1 MMKKNIISVLLLYF
15 TINFAHSQ
23 NIEYT
28 PNNADS
34 CYIMGI
40 AEFNNG
46 NFQIAKKNFEMS
58 WDINDSI
65 QRNEPYISSNVSNWL
80 AYLLYI
86 EGEKEEAKEISIDYC
101 FMPVDQRNTL
111 QSDSIWVLATEDSD
125 TEQSLDFAKKAREI
139 EKAKL
144 GSSHYYIANSDQYI
158 ASIYM
163 QMNQWDSAKYYQEEA
178 IGIFEKCI
186 DTDYTQNYIITLL
199 EYIRTSV
206 YLSEKEAYKKTVDKC
221 KLAARKLFGDTS
233 INYAY
238 TLYELSRSNESFND
252 FVDCISNAKESV
264 SIYSRFL
271 PSKDIEMQLVLCY
284 QLLGNAYGYFNNYQ
298 KAKSYLQQA
307 NNILEKNKSIGDEI
321 LFDIAYYQGKC
332 GEYENSLMTYKKL
345 IDILEKYHLHKNKA
359 NNKHAQ
365 RLLIYSYLD
374 MAEIFYGQHKLD
386 STLLYATKG
395 LSLAEKYEF
404 PMKRLEALQTIS
416 LCYFHSSQYDKA
428 IEIQE
433 YILNENEGNMTNI
446 YNLMCSYYATN
457 NKQGFYR
464 YANQYYSY
472 EKEEI
477 LSSFSNIHEDV
488 RMSYLENGDFERF
501 KNPIR
506 FVHIY
511 SDDDSI
517 CSLAYNCELFR
528 KGLLLTSSIE
538 FSRAIAECDK
548 KVQDDYQYLLQVR
561 DELSRPIPDWK
572 RKELEEQEQQLEG
585 LLLKQVPM
593 WAEKNKQLQYS
604 WKDIQSGLKE
614 NEIAIEFAEDD
625 LGNEIKMIALII
637 RKGWDSPK
645 CVVLNEFDCNDDK
658 ILSPNNLISQD
669 GSISKSIWGNILTK
683 GQIQDHETIYFS
695 ADGFFRIFPIE
706 YLCDPTNPKQTIS
719 DRFNVVRLSS
729 TREVCSQK
737 KEKPIASITLYG
749 NLLYNVSEDK
759 KITNS
764 HKYATTQYCAIDN
777 KRSPIMDDSTRAG
790 YKYLYWTKAE
800 IDSIEQYANIYMPQI
815 SVSKYELDEGTE
827 ESFKQLSNN
836 STTIIHLA
844 SHAFYYNEASLEDGR
859 HSEGILLSGCNTKCV
874 DSLTVE
880 DGILCSSEIE
890 LLNLNNTSLV
900 VLSGCNTGL
909 GKTMVDGIG
918 GLQRAFKKA
927 GVGTLIISLW
937 EVSDIATSFFMQN
950 FYKTLFITKSKRN
963 AFNQALKLSKEKFED
978 PYYWA
983 AFIMLD

>member
-1 MMKKNIISVLLLYF
+1 MRKNIISIVLLYF
-15 TINFAHSQ
+15 AINFAHSQ
-23 NIEYT
+23 NIAYT

-34 CYIMGI
+34 CYIKGI
-40 AEFNNG
+40 AEFYNQNY
-46 NFQIAKKNFEMS
+46 QIARMYFEMS

-65 QRNEPYISSNVSNWL
+65 QQNEPYISSNVSDWL
-80 AYLLYI
+80 AHLLYI
-86 EGEKEEAKEISIDYC
+86 EGKKEEAKEISIDYC
-101 FMPVDQRNTL
+101 FMPVDQRNTFE
-111 QSDSIWVLATEDSD
+111 SDSLWFLSSKSAKLN
-125 TEQSLDFAKKAREI
+125 QALDYAEKARSLEI
-139 EKAKL
+139 MKL
-144 GSSHYYIANSDQYI
+144 GHEHYYIANSDQEI
-158 ASIYM
+158 AGLFM
-163 QMNQWDSAKYYQEEA
+163 QLEQWDSAKYYQEEA
-178 IGIFEKCI
+178 IDIFEKCI
-186 DTDYTQNYIITLL
+186 ETDYTQNYIITLL

-206 YLSEKEAYKKTVDKC
+206 HLSDRGAYKRIVDKC
-221 KLAARKLFGDTS
+221 KFAAQDLFGNTS
-233 INYAY
+233 VNYAY
-238 TLYELSRSNESFND
+238 TLYEIARANNYFND
-252 FVDCISNAKESV
+252 FADCISNAKESAT
-264 SIYSRFL
+264 IYSQFQ
-271 PSKDIEMQLVLCY
+271 PSKDFEMRLVLCY

-298 KAKSYLQQA
+298 EANSYLQQA
-307 NNILEKNKSIGDEI
+307 SIILKKNKSIADEI
-321 LFDIAYYQGKC
+321 LFDLAYYQGKC
-332 GEYENSLMTYKKL
+332 GEYDNALMTYKEL
-345 IDILEKYHLHKNKA
+345 IDILDKYYLH
-359 NNKHAQ
+359 NNKDDHRHTQ
-365 RLLIYSYLD
+365 ELLISCHLD
-374 MAEIFYGQHKLD
+374 MAEIFYSQHKID
-386 STLLYATKG
+386 STLYYASKG
-395 LSLAEKYEF
+395 LSLSEKYNF

-416 LCYFHSSQYDKA
+416 LCYFHSFQYDKA

-433 YILNENEGNMTNI
+433 YILKENEGNMTNV
-446 YNLMCSYYATN
+446 YNLMFSYYTTN
-457 NKQGFYR
+457 NMQGFYR
-464 YANQYYSY
+464 CASLYYSY
-472 EKEEI
+472 EKKEI
-477 LSSFSNIHEDV
+477 LSSFSNIHEEV
-488 RMSYLENGDFERF
+488 RKSYLENGDFNRF
-501 KNPIR
+501 KYPIR
-506 FVHIY
+506 FAY
-511 SDDDSI
+511 YFSDDDSI

-528 KGLLLTSSIE
+528 KGLLMTSSIE
-538 FSRAIAECDK
+538 FSRVIAECDK
-548 KVQDDYQYLLQVR
+548 ETQDDYQYLLQIR
-561 DELSRPIPDWK
+561 EELNHPIPDLK
-572 RKELEEQEQQLEG
+572 RKELVEKEQQLEG
-585 LLLKQVPM
+585 ILLKQVPM

-604 WKDIQSGLKE
+604 WKDIQSSLKE
-614 NEIAIEFAEDD
+614 NEIAIEFAEYI

-637 RKGWDSPK
+637 RKGWNSPR

-658 ILSPNNLISQD
+658 VLSPNNLISQD
-669 GSISKSIWGNILTK
+669 VSTSKSIWGNILTK
-683 GQIQDHETIYFS
+683 GQIHDHETIYFS
-695 ADGFFRIFPIE
+695 ADGFFRVFPIE